1 MDELTG
7 FSNEPS
13 YRRFLA
19 IADKIERDPALLA
32 IPLDNIARWL
42 AHPEPLAPHRRK
54 QWREIILAAQATPEG
69 MTALLELLRDDSE
82 EARHLKSFSPFA
94 GVLTRE
100 ERDRFACA
108 YTH

>member
-7 FSNEPS
+7 FTNEPS

-19 IADKIERDPALLA
+19 IADKIEKDPALLT

-42 AHPEPLAPHRRK
+42 AHPEPLAPHRRQ
-54 QWREIILAAQATPEG
+54 QWREIILRAQATPEG
-69 MTALLELLRDDSE
+69 MTALLQLLRDNSE
-82 EARHLKSFSPFA
+82 EAQHLKSFSPFA
-94 GVLTRE
+94 GVLTTAE
-100 ERDRFACA
+100 LDQFACA